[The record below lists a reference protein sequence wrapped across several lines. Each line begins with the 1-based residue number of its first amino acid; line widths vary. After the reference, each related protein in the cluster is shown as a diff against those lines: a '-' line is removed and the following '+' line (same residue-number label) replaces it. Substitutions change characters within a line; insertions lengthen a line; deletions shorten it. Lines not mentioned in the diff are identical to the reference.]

1 MCGAVVNRVER
12 KKDFLTPPRITRLIF
27 AASLLGTLVST
38 GCVPMTSPNHSKQL
52 LSSGVIAIS
61 RPIPVASTNSF
72 LATIATSSQSSI
84 SENRAETVVI
94 SRTDATITAFNTLG
108 TPLIF
113 RAEGAEGLS
122 PGSFTITVKE
132 EQPLWYA
139 PNVYFQ
145 RRSLKIPQEGSR
157 DRFRRAALG
166 KRAVFLNNRI
176 PIHSGPVWLE
186 EIGGLKVR
194 SSDMSAL
201 YAMLDVGTRVEIR

>member
-1 MCGAVVNRVER
+1 MCGAVVNRVKH
-12 KKDFLTPPRITRLIF
+12 KKDFITLPRITRATF
-27 AASLLGTLVST
+27 VVSLLGILAGA
-38 GCVPMTSPNHSKQL
+38 GCVPMTNLKHSKPL

-61 RPIPVASTNSF
+61 RPIPVASTMPS
-72 LATIATSSQSSI
+72 LKTVATSSQPTI
-84 SENRAETVVI
+84 SDNRAESVVI
-94 SRTDATITAFNTLG
+94 SRTDATITAFNTVG

-139 PNVYFQ
+139 PNAYFQ
-145 RRSLKIPQEGSR
+145 RRSLKVPQEGSR

-166 KRAVFLNNRI
+166 KHAVFLNNRI

-194 SSDMSAL
+194 TSDMSAL